1 MPNVEVPG
9 LLVYAKI
16 RRGEKGFGIKERA
29 ILPCGCRNFK
39 SLEKITPY
47 PLP

>member
-16 RRGEKGFGIKERA
+16 RRGEKEFGIGELTVYK
-29 ILPCGCRNFK
+29 LG
-39 SLEKITPY
+39 LEKRMARAGM
-47 PLP
+47 